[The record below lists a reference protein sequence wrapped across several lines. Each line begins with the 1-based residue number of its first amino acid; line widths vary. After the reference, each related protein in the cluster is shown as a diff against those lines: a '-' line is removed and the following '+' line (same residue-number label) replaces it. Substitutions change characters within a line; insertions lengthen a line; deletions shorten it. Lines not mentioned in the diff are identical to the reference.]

1 VTLAPILV
9 ALCAGLVFGFLRK
22 GRLAAIARTRIRHP
36 EFLAVAI
43 GASLFVDAT
52 DTGPSATIALVGLI
66 GGLAFALVNL
76 HLTGM
81 AVIAIGITANLLPIA
96 LNGAMPVR
104 PEALVEAEMVT
115 ADELPR
121 VSLNGARELSDDS
134 TILAVLGD
142 TFPVRW
148 TNQVVSIG
156 DLIMVVGLA
165 DVVANL
171 MRQRRR
177 RRLHPSALPALEA
190 LGWHEEIDLTT
201 DTGGTTIDL
210 RQELDFREPVES
222 DEQVAIDLVDADQAE
237 PAPSG

>member
-1 VTLAPILV
+1 VTLAPILFAV
-9 ALCAGLVFGFLRK
+9 CAGLFFGFLRR
-22 GRLAAIARTRIRHP
+22 GRLASIARTRIRHP

-52 DTGPSATIALVGLI
+52 DAGPSGTIALAGLI
-66 GGLAFALVNL
+66 GGLAFAVVNL

-134 TILAVLGD
+134 TMLAVLGD

-156 DLIMVVGLA
+156 DLIMMVGLA

-177 RRLHPSALPALEA
+177 RRLHPSALPVLEA
-190 LGWHEEIDLTT
+190 LGWHEEIDLTI
-201 DTGGTTIDL
+201 DTGDTTIDL
-210 RQELDFREPVES
+210 REVLDLREPVAS
-222 DEQVAIDLVDADQAE
+222 DDQVLIDLVDTDQTE
-237 PAPSG
+237 PAAPG